1 MKGKLTLVLLSL
13 IMMSCS
19 KDPVGRGADLDY
31 SYGRNIPHGKIVL
44 GDRLDN
50 PYTTENMTKALH
62 QLYPTKADRVDVKT
76 TDLYV
81 RFLPQNEEEYDMLVG
96 MGLVLTDHPLDYD
109 IAVDGDWYHDPDIP
123 EESLTWQY
131 AVVSPDFDF
140 PDMAYEV
147 IDECYVAENDP
158 GTRSDGIDW
167 AAVERQAYILTGNE
181 DRLSDPMTRS
191 SEKLKPSGRITI
203 EDKDFNGGKPF
214 GVAGVCVSCN
224 SFVKFDFCQTD
235 RDGYYQ
241 MEKSYSSNLRYRL
254 IFRNEKGFSIGFN
267 LILVPASVSTL
278 GKSGPEGVNMTVT
291 EESDDKLFRRCVVNN
306 AVYDYISRCNDEDL
320 GISPPPQGLRLWI
333 LNSLEASSAVMMR
346 HGAVLKSDLIHSFLG
361 RYAALIELFMPDITI
376 GTKGLDSYESIYSAT
391 SHELAHASH
400 FTAVGTDY
408 WNTYIRYVIE
418 SFVTT
423 GGKTY
428 GDGSAPGAGYC
439 EVGEM
444 WAYYM
449 ESKLYK
455 ERYGGNFPA
464 LGTSWWFSP
473 QILRFLDDRGLSQS
487 EIFAVMDAEVNSKDS
502 FERALLLMYPERQD
516 MIEQVFSRY

>member
-1 MKGKLTLVLLSL
+1 
-13 IMMSCS
+13 
-19 KDPVGRGADLDY
+19 
-31 SYGRNIPHGKIVL
+31 
-44 GDRLDN
+44 
-50 PYTTENMTKALH
+50 
-62 QLYPTKADRVDVKT
+62 
-76 TDLYV
+76 
-81 RFLPQNEEEYDMLVG
+81 
-96 MGLVLTDHPLDYD
+96 
-109 IAVDGDWYHDPDIP
+109 
-123 EESLTWQY
+123 
-131 AVVSPDFDF
+131 
-140 PDMAYEV
+140 
-147 IDECYVAENDP
+147 
-158 GTRSDGIDW
+158 
-167 AAVERQAYILTGNE
+167 
-181 DRLSDPMTRS
+181 
-191 SEKLKPSGRITI
+191 
-203 EDKDFNGGKPF
+203 
-214 GVAGVCVSCN
+214 
-224 SFVKFDFCQTD
+224 
-235 RDGYYQ
+235 
-241 MEKSYSSNLRYRL
+241 
-254 IFRNEKGFSIGFN
+254 
-267 LILVPASVSTL
+267 
-278 GKSGPEGVNMTVT
+278 MTVT

-320 GISPPPQGLRLWI
+320 GIAPPPQGLRLWI